1 MGQSKSAIR
10 EERAPSAAPAPSLL
24 PPAPPL
30 PPQLPPP
37 LSPLVSAVVAAPQPT
52 SPAAPASTPKQPRP
66 RGTYLGSPLPETG
79 SSSSAATSPATHF
92 GSDPDISPVARRP
105 PPTRLSTIIDPMDL
119 AEGEFIEHPQGH
131 LVGRYA
137 LLADSQRPLSLR
149 ERQEKI
155 RRAVELS
162 QREEAE
168 RAAAVRAGK
177 WWRRWGRILGKGLR
191 GEDQEGKKASKEK
204 KKREKMEKRAVK

>member
-30 PPQLPPP
+30 PPQLPPS
-37 LSPLVSAVVAAPQPT
+37 LSPLVSAVVAAPQHAE
-52 SPAAPASTPKQPRP
+52 AAETQR
-66 RGTYLGSPLPETG
+66 ETG

>member
-10 EERAPSAAPAPSLL
+10 EERAPSAAPAPFRGRGR
-24 PPAPPL
+24 PPASFTRRTG
-30 PPQLPPP
+30 QH
-37 LSPLVSAVVAAPQPT
+37 AEAAETQ
-52 SPAAPASTPKQPRP
+52 R
-66 RGTYLGSPLPETG
+66 ETG

>member
-10 EERAPSAAPAPSLL
+10 EERAPSAALAPSLP
-24 PPAPPL
+24 PPAPL
-30 PPQLPPP
+30 LPPP
-37 LSPLVSAVVAAPQPT
+37 PSPLVSAVVAAPQPT

-79 SSSSAATSPATHF
+79 SSSPAATSPATRF
-92 GSDPDISPVARRP
+92 GSDPDISPVVRRP

-155 RRAVELS
+155 RRAVELR

-177 WWRRWGRILGKGLR
+177 WWRRWGRILGMR
-191 GEDQEGKKASKEK
+191 GEDQEGKKALKER
-204 KKREKMEKRAVK
+204 KKREKMEKRVVK